1 MRYRIFIVT
10 VSKCHAYNTVN
21 VRYTRLS
28 VYLQFCTLDIVTV
41 FNVPYSQAECIESLF
56 QFHNFRNFRTFNHYK
71 IINGHITGLESRIFI
86 GSVRQAYNRYTFL
99 IGQISRTIYLY
110 RRSFQNHVGSGI
122 QHRKLYRIRNCRH
135 FDKNTVRVFPDNLN
149 FLYKVLIV
157 FFCNPHFIFP
167 GLQPHA
173 CLPFVIRLFLYVI
186 YCDVCFRNINTS
198 VSVNYS
204 KIYIHF
210 CKEHSLKYIYW
221 LIFDRKYTFYGL
233 ETRFFKLVFIGS
245 RLQINDRLSII
256 VRF

>member
-1 MRYRIFIVT
+1 M
-10 VSKCHAYNTVN
+10 
-21 VRYTRLS
+21 
-28 VYLQFCTLDIVTV
+28 
-41 FNVPYSQAECIESLF
+41 
-56 QFHNFRNFRTFNHYK
+56 
-71 IINGHITGLESRIFI
+71 GSRI
-86 GSVRQAYNRYTFL
+86 
-99 IGQISRTIYLY
+99 
-110 RRSFQNHVGSGI
+110 
-122 QHRKLYRIRNCRH
+122 QHCKLYRIRNCRH
-135 FDKNTVRVFPDNLN
+135 FDENTIRVFSDNLN
-149 FLYKVLIV
+149 FLYKVLII

-221 LIFDRKYTFYGL
+221 LIFNRKYTFYGL

-245 RLQINDRLSII
+245 RLQINDRLSLI
-256 VRF
+256 VRFRRVHACRHLDTLQRRFSFIYSKRNRIGCCNEIIYVYINRVVQNDKLPCLLRPVRF

>member
-1 MRYRIFIVT
+1 M
-10 VSKCHAYNTVN
+10 
-21 VRYTRLS
+21 
-28 VYLQFCTLDIVTV
+28 
-41 FNVPYSQAECIESLF
+41 
-56 QFHNFRNFRTFNHYK
+56 
-71 IINGHITGLESRIFI
+71 GSRI
-86 GSVRQAYNRYTFL
+86 QYC
-99 IGQISRTIYLY
+99 
-110 RRSFQNHVGSGI
+110 
-122 QHRKLYRIRNCRH
+122 KLYRIRNCRH
-135 FDKNTVRVFPDNLN
+135 FDENTIRVFSDNLN
-149 FLYKVLIV
+149 FLYKVLII

-221 LIFDRKYTFYGL
+221 LIFNRKYTFYGL

-245 RLQINDRLSII
+245 RLQINDRLSLI
-256 VRF
+256 VRFRRVHACRHLDTLQRRFSFIYSKRNRIGCCNEIIYVYINRVVQNDKLPCLLRPVRF